1 MQRNLIAILRGVSP
15 DEAEAVT
22 AAIIDAGISRIEV
35 PLNSPEPLRSIEIMA
50 RAFSDVAQIGAGTVL
65 TVEQVA
71 AVSAAGGSFV
81 VSPNCFSDV
90 IEATRMRGMGS
101 FPGVLTP
108 SECFTALRCGATAL
122 KVFPATMMGIEGLK
136 AIRAVLPAGTQVLM
150 VGGVDDSNFAQW
162 LAAGAD
168 GFGIGSALYKPGK
181 RVADVAAAAQ
191 RMVAAYD
198 QYHGG
203 Q

>member
-1 MQRNLIAILRGVSP
+1 MQRNLIAILRGVRP

-108 SECFTALRCGATAL
+108 SECFTALRCAATAL

>member
-1 MQRNLIAILRGVSP
+1 MQRNLIAILRGVRP